1 MATFATTRSQRRYTA
16 RDLWLLTEV
25 AARLSIAIENVRLYQ
40 DLKDTAED
48 LRRANAAKDEFL
60 SLVSHELRTPITI
73 ILGNSRVLTRLRT
86 AVDHD
91 SLMQALDDIHDE
103 AERLNRIIENLLVL
117 ARVERGQ
124 ADLETLH
131 VAHVLEPLIEAHR
144 RQYPRREV
152 RLGVDDDEP
161 LVDGSEFCIEQSVR
175 NLLSNAEKYSPP
187 DAPID
192 VTISR
197 AGADVV
203 VGVSDRGIGITPEET
218 REIFRPFYRSS
229 QAQAVSGVGIGL
241 TVCERLIQA
250 QGGEIWAE
258 PREGGGTT
266 IAFSLRATA
275 AADEPPEA

>member
-1 MATFATTRSQRRYTA
+1 
-16 RDLWLLTEV
+16 
-25 AARLSIAIENVRLYQ
+25 
-40 DLKDTAED
+40 

-124 ADLETLH
+124 ADLETLQ
-131 VAHVLEPLIEAHR
+131 VAHVLETLVEAHR
-144 RQYPRREV
+144 RQYPRRDV
-152 RLGVDDDEP
+152 RLNIDEDAL
-161 LVDGSEFCIEQSVR
+161 LVEGSEFCIEQSVR

-187 DAPID
+187 EAPID

-197 AGADVV
+197 SESAVV
-203 VGVSDRGIGITPEET
+203 VAVSDRGIGINQEEM
-218 REIFRPFYRSS
+218 REIFKPFYRSS
-229 QAQAVSGVGIGL
+229 KAQSVSGVGIGL
-241 TVCERLIQA
+241 TVCERLVEAQA
-250 QGGEIWAE
+250 GKIWAE
-258 PREGGGTT
+258 AREGGGTT
-266 IAFSLRATA
+266 IAFSLLATG
-275 AADEPPEA
+275 AADESLEG